1 MGQRAEKREAA
12 MVRPMIAARLSHEL
26 NGKI

>member
-12 MVRPMIAARLSHEL
+12 MMRPTIAARLSYEL
-26 NGKI
+26 SGKI